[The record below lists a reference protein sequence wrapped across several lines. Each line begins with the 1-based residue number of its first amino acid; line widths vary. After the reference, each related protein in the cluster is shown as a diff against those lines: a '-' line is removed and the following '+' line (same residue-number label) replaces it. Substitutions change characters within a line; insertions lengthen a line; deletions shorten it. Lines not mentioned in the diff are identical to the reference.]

1 MKYIIS
7 IIFILN
13 STFLNSQVKE
23 IYQLKDTILVVGEK
37 YTDDVSQQKV
47 NIEEYHSSG
56 LANYDLMSALR
67 IIGINAAFDFNT
79 IPYMEGADFQEQQ
92 FFINNI
98 PVPFQSRLI
107 GMQSGLN
114 SLLFSQISLLET
126 HSLNGYSK
134 PIRLELKTN
143 KIDTSQIHFNSKINI
158 LHFENTISLPV
169 NFFNGG
175 ITVGYNRSLLET
187 IKPFL
192 GSSINNK
199 NDFEYK
205 KFPFFQSFQMLAELK
220 FSNLIIKP
228 IFIYS
233 EDIGN
238 FGINTKGFNFN
249 SYQLNYGAEIQAD
262 LGKVRNSTQFYSNV
276 GKNNIDYR
284 FPENKGVYVHGKANL
299 SFEEFGLNSNIEY
312 SIKPSHSFILSL
324 GYKHQ
329 KTNSANEVSIT
340 NNENSIKA
348 SYLSDVFE
356 SIIYYQ
362 NLLSDKLLSTL
373 HIGLNSFRFY
383 NIHPFLGFDIAYYN
397 PILFNARFQISYESF
412 QEPINPVFYSFQNA
426 LWDPSSASSI
436 FFVDDNKLPLRPI
449 YCLNSSINIS
459 KDISNSF
466 FETNVSAK
474 LFLRKLKNLVYTNN
488 YPNEVTIYNSDFEFN
503 QDFDGLRYGLSFLL
517 ENEIKSLSVKNLIA
531 VNLCKSINRNNKDDT
546 QFYTLN
552 YNPLTITNLV
562 QYQFSNFYM
571 NVLFVYSSGR
581 YMFDKKISSDYSSVD
596 STVNNSVS
604 TDFTNQLNLKPY
616 YSIDISFL
624 YKVAY
629 SDFDINVSFTFLNI
643 FNHKN
648 ESRRIFALDAFNKTL
663 TERSE
668 YYNFPRFFIFEISM
682 NLIL

>member
-1 MKYIIS
+1 
-7 IIFILN
+7 
-13 STFLNSQVKE
+13 
-23 IYQLKDTILVVGEK
+23 
-37 YTDDVSQQKV
+37 
-47 NIEEYHSSG
+47 
-56 LANYDLMSALR
+56 
-67 IIGINAAFDFNT
+67 
-79 IPYMEGADFQEQQ
+79 
-92 FFINNI
+92 
-98 PVPFQSRLI
+98 
-107 GMQSGLN
+107 
-114 SLLFSQISLLET
+114 
-126 HSLNGYSK
+126 
-134 PIRLELKTN
+134 
-143 KIDTSQIHFNSKINI
+143 
-158 LHFENTISLPV
+158 
-169 NFFNGG
+169 
-175 ITVGYNRSLLET
+175 
-187 IKPFL
+187 
-192 GSSINNK
+192 
-199 NDFEYK
+199 
-205 KFPFFQSFQMLAELK
+205 
-220 FSNLIIKP
+220 
-228 IFIYS
+228 
-233 EDIGN
+233 
-238 FGINTKGFNFN
+238 
-249 SYQLNYGAEIQAD
+249 
-262 LGKVRNSTQFYSNV
+262 
-276 GKNNIDYR
+276 
-284 FPENKGVYVHGKANL
+284 
-299 SFEEFGLNSNIEY
+299 
-312 SIKPSHSFILSL
+312 
-324 GYKHQ
+324 
-329 KTNSANEVSIT
+329 
-340 NNENSIKA
+340 
-348 SYLSDVFE
+348 
-356 SIIYYQ
+356 
-362 NLLSDKLLSTL
+362 
-373 HIGLNSFRFY
+373 
-383 NIHPFLGFDIAYYN
+383 
-397 PILFNARFQISYESF
+397 
-412 QEPINPVFYSFQNA
+412 
-426 LWDPSSASSI
+426 
-436 FFVDDNKLPLRPI
+436 LPLRPI

-474 LFLRKLKNLVYTNN
+474 LFLRKLKNLVYANN